1 MAQMLLDRGWMDVH
15 PLRGGFDAWRAAGY
29 PIEPKTRKAHTPSEV
44 AENLRQAEGDQD
56 LPM

>member
-1 MAQMLLDRGWMDVH
+1 MLLDRGWMDVH

-29 PIEPKTRKAHTPSEV
+29 PIEPKTRKAHTPSDV